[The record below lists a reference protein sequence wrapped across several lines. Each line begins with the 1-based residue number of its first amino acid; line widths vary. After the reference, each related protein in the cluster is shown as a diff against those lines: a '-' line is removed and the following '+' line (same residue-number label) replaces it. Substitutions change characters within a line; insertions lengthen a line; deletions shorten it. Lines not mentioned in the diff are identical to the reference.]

1 MRIRIYSACIV
12 DGVRY
17 HTIDREKNR
26 RTQNSGV
33 MVEGTHNSEDIEFYG
48 SLREIIQLQYNA
60 DKSGHR
66 SVVIFRCDWF
76 DTESKKGRIKDDRLF
91 KSINHSI
98 CWYKNDPFILAPQA
112 TMVFYLQ
119 DTRYGGSWRV
129 VQKFAHRHIWNVD
142 ETCSDE
148 IPNGVS
154 LSYQDDECTA
164 CNIQHTEVNV
174 NNDTP
179 RVENVDII
187 DASVV
192 EDLHRQRE
200 MEQKQDYFE
209 DEEDETGWQYAS
221 DNDESNTRNVVDDDS
236 DDD

>member
-1 MRIRIYSACIV
+1 MMDYSKAS
-12 DGVRY
+12 
-17 HTIDREKNR
+17 TIPY
-26 RTQNSGV
+26 V
-33 MVEGTHNSEDIEFYG
+33 GTKMILSF
-48 SLREIIQLQYNA
+48 LP
-60 DKSGHR
+60 HR
-66 SVVIFRCDWF
+66 QQWF
-76 DTESKKGRIKDDRLF
+76 F
-91 KSINHSI
+91 I
-98 CWYKNDPFILAPQA
+98 CKTPDL
-112 TMVFYLQ
+112 
-119 DTRYGGSWRV
+119 GGSWRV
-129 VQKFAHRHIWNVD
+129 VQNFAHRHLWNVD

-154 LSYQDDECTA
+154 LSYQDDECVA

-179 RVENVDII
+179 RVQNVDII

-221 DNDESNTRNVVDDDS
+221 DNDERNIPNVDDDDS